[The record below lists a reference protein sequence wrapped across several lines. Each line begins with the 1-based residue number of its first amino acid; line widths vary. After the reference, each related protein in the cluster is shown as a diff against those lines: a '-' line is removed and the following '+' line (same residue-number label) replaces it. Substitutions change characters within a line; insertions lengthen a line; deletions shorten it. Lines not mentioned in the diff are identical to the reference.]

1 MIYIHNSD
9 MNFLNHSTASSNFL
23 NASNATT
30 TTTASSNNIP
40 LQNMS
45 YNTSHNIAANAAC
58 AVPPTSLAL
67 FKNKSVSVNTDKAKN
82 AIYLANAAS
91 FFTNITNGFAA
102 LSTGNIQQELD
113 FIQIPYK

>member
-1 MIYIHNSD
+1 MIYINNSD

-30 TTTASSNNIP
+30 TTTVSANNIP
-40 LQNMS
+40 MQNM
-45 YNTSHNIAANAAC
+45 SHNIAANASC
-58 AVPPTSLAL
+58 AVPPTSLAI
-67 FKNKSVSVNTDKAKN
+67 FKNKTIVANSDKTKN

-102 LSTGNIQQELD
+102 LSTGDIQQDLE